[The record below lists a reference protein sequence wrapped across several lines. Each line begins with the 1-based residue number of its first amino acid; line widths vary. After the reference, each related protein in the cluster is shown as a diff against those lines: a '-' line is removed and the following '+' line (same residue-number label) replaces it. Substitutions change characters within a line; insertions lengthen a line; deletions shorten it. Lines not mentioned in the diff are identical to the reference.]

1 MSAREEKSS
10 GEVQRIVDQYR
21 RAFNGQA
28 WHGPSLMAILEGV
41 TAAQASA
48 HPIAGAHSIWELVL
62 HIAAWEK
69 ACSRR
74 LNGDRAQLSDEEDWN
89 TITDFSEE
97 AWQRT
102 RDLLVD
108 NHNELLNSIAK
119 VDEARLDS
127 PIINDPDTPFSSV
140 YVTLQ
145 GGVQHDL
152 YHAGQIAILKK
163 AIEGVAL

>member
-1 MSAREEKSS
+1 MASDTS
-10 GEVQRIVDQYR
+10 EVKRIIDQYQ

-28 WHGPSLMAILEGV
+28 WHGPPLMVILEGV

-48 HPIAGAHSIWELVL
+48 HPIPGAHSIWELVL

-74 LNGDRAQLSDEEDWN
+74 LGGDRAQLSDEEDWPA
-89 TITDFSEE
+89 ITDFSED
-97 AWQRT
+97 AWQQAK
-102 RDLLVD
+102 DLLVAT
-108 NHNELLNSIAK
+108 HKELLESIAG
-119 VDEARLDS
+119 VDESKLDR
-127 PIINDPDTPFSSV
+127 PIIDDLETPYSSI
-140 YVTLQ
+140 YVTLH

-163 AIEGVAL
+163 AIEGVAA